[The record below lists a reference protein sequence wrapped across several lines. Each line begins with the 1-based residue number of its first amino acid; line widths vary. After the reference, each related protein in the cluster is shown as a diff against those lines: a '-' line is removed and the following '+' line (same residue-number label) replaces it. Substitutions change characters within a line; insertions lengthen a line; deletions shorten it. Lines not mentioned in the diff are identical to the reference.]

1 MYKLQNTPKLQGISE
16 ALLSLYTMHVQEV
29 SNCSN
34 IYLRVKQVS
43 FRLNSL
49 FLIMVGSL
57 PGILLSYWYTLLRI
71 LQILRWPEFPMYL
84 TYLHGTPSDQRST

>member
-16 ALLSLYTMHVQEV
+16 ALLSLCTMHVQEV

-49 FLIMVGSL
+49 FLIMVRRLPGSL
-57 PGILLSYWYTLLRI
+57 LTYWYI
-71 LQILRWPEFPMYL
+71 ILRVVRIRMWPEFPMEL
-84 TYLHGTPSDQRST
+84 A